1 MFSIASSSHKP
12 GWLAILPQGGTLT
25 LAHVV
30 RHADRRAEVVHLEEF
45 AIVGDEASALKR
57 LVSAYRL
64 KSSRCT
70 TLMGDGDYQINTLD
84 VPPVP
89 ADERREALRW
99 ALRER
104 IDYPVESACLGWL
117 DIPGNDAAGRAAGVL
132 VVSAAERA
140 VRARAA
146 PFETARVPLAAIDV
160 PELAQRNVAALLED
174 DRRGLALL
182 RLDANGSMLTLTFGG
197 ELVAVRRG
205 DIATHHLT
213 GADAERTARSRERL
227 LLEMQRS
234 LDHFDRQYS
243 HIPVSRMIL
252 ASNPVVAGLAAEL
265 AESVDVPVQELN
277 LAEVL
282 DFPGVPELRDPA
294 VQAARLLAIGA
305 ALRGEEG
312 GKA

>member
-84 VPPVP
+84 APPVP

-99 ALRER
+99 ALRDR

-117 DIPGNDAAGRAAGVL
+117 DIPGNDAAGHACPWRP
-132 VVSAAERA
+132 STCRNS
-140 VRARAA
+140 
-146 PFETARVPLAAIDV
+146 
-160 PELAQRNVAALLED
+160 RNVTSPLCWK
-174 DRRGLALL
+174 
-182 RLDANGSMLTLTFGG
+182 T
-197 ELVAVRRG
+197 
-205 DIATHHLT
+205 T
-213 GADAERTARSRERL
+213 GAASPCCALMPTA
-227 LLEMQRS
+227 
-234 LDHFDRQYS
+234 
-243 HIPVSRMIL
+243 
-252 ASNPVVAGLAAEL
+252 AC
-265 AESVDVPVQELN
+265 
-277 LAEVL
+277 
-282 DFPGVPELRDPA
+282 
-294 VQAARLLAIGA
+294 
-305 ALRGEEG
+305 
-312 GKA
+312 

>member
-1 MFSIASSSHKP
+1 MFSISSSSRSP
-12 GWLAILPQGGTLT
+12 GWLAVLPGSGTLT

-30 RHADRRAEVVHLEEF
+30 RHPGRRAEVVHLEEF
-45 AIVGDEASALKR
+45 ALVGDEATALKR
-57 LVSAYRL
+57 LASAYRL

-70 TLMGDGDYQINTLD
+70 TLMGDGDYQINTLEE
-84 VPPVP
+84 PPVP
-89 ADERREALRW
+89 AEERHEALRW
-99 ALRER
+99 ALRDR

-117 DIPGNDAAGRAAGVL
+117 DIPGSDAAGRAAGVL
-132 VVSAAERA
+132 VISAAERA

-182 RLDANGSMLTLTFGG
+182 RLDATGSMLTLTFGG

-213 GADAERTARSRERL
+213 GADTERTTRSRERL

-243 HIPVSRMIL
+243 HIPVSRMVL
-252 ASNPVVAGLAAEL
+252 ASNPHVPGLATEL
-265 AESVDVPVQELN
+265 AESVDIPVQELN

-282 DFPGVPELRDPA
+282 DFPKVPELHDPA

-305 ALRGEEG
+305 ALRGDDG
-312 GKA
+312 GKP